1 MAALSVGRVSLNFV
15 FCPETVPFT
24 PPAPLEAFASHSRGG
39 FVHTMGDGGDKGLTC
54 GGKWAIVAINPGAEG
69 IRR

>member
-15 FCPETVPFT
+15 SVPKPFLSHT
-24 PPAPLEAFASHSRGG
+24 LAPLEAFAWHRRGG
-39 FVHTMGDGGDKGLTC
+39 TIHTMGDGGAKGLTC
-54 GGKWAIVAINPGAEG
+54 GWKWAIVAINPGAEG